1 MRASLSLI
9 LFVGTLLVGQVFSQ
23 ELPADACERLTEG
36 DLGTRS
42 LSKTGLVPDAIV
54 ADGDGSA
61 VVSARLIPGSINIV
75 CEAQHEIR
83 DRYRYTS
90 VLFSYACSSV
100 AVECD
105 DSTVITDQLTLSCVN
120 RAWSLSVVNTD
131 ASPLTSDPLATA
143 STALAS
149 NCSLC
154 IPPTATTIVNGFGLM
169 VSDVTHCVGKYLSFT
184 SASF

>member
-1 MRASLSLI
+1 MWVLSLVC
-9 LFVGTLLVGQVFSQ
+9 FEALLIGLVFSQ

-36 DLGTRS
+36 DLGTRE
-42 LSKTGLVPDAIV
+42 LSQTGLVPEAIV

-83 DRYRYTS
+83 YRYRYTS
-90 VLFSYACSSV
+90 VLFSYVCSGV
-100 AVECD
+100 MECD
-105 DSTVITDQLTLSCVN
+105 NSTVITAQLTLSCVN
-120 RAWSLSVVNTD
+120 RAWSLSVPNTD

-149 NCSLC
+149 ACSLC
-154 IPPTATTIVNGFGLM
+154 IPPTATAIVDTFGLV
-169 VSDVTHCVGKYLSFT
+169 VSNVTHCVGKYLSFT